1 MKKSVLLVEHQ
12 ENLRQLYESVLSGE
26 FNVKVAKSNVEA
38 FAWSK
43 TGTLPDAIVATC
55 SRNQFET
62 NHLLQLLHAS
72 GVLSG
77 IPVFLLDTHQT
88 YSAASFQTLQV
99 RYITNPSALATQI
112 AQYLKDTSTSR
123 IKKAANNPSVNEPIG
138 IEPVAA

>member
-55 SRNQFET
+55 SRNQSET
-62 NHLLQLLHAS
+62 INLLQLLHAS

-88 YSAASFQTLQV
+88 YSANSFQMLQI
-99 RYITNPSALATQI
+99 RFITNPSTMVTQI
-112 AQYLKDTSTSR
+112 AQYLQDTSVSR
-123 IKKAANNPSVNEPIG
+123 GKKAAGTPSVTESIG